1 MKLNYVYVVMLI
13 CAIVYESESE
23 VICSEEELVR
33 ELREDIEDNGK
44 LDCLREINDKDG
56 KGVYKNAVWDSNC
69 SFEAEGNNGSHW
81 KDRLIKNYGLVKGLV
96 DVDGNTVDND
106 FDDQADMCEIVR
118 ALIANG
124 VFPGVSSDVTNINP
138 EVVNLIEC
146 PGEEGRTK
154 VCAATPSSFADKES
168 WYIFLDGQAISFNS
182 KPKYK
187 LSE

>member
-1 MKLNYVYVVMLI
+1 MKLRHIYIIVLI
-13 CAIVYESESE
+13 CSVVYEIESE

-44 LDCLREINDKDG
+44 LDCLREIKDKEG
-56 KGVYKNAVWDSNC
+56 NVVNKPAVWDSNC
-69 SFEAEGNNGSHW
+69 SFEAESNTNHW
-81 KDRLIKNYGLVKGLV
+81 KYQLIKNYGLVKGLV
-96 DVDGNTVDND
+96 DVNGNPVEND
-106 FDDQADMCEIVR
+106 FDDQADMCEIIR

-124 VFPGVSSDVTNINP
+124 VFPGISSDVTNINP
-138 EVVNLIEC
+138 DVVNLIEC

-168 WYIFLDGQAISFNS
+168 WYIFLDGQSISFNS